1 MRGLGVIVA
10 GPDPVRFRSAL
21 TLAAA
26 QAALGGR
33 TRVLLD
39 SAAVGLAAAPDEIL
53 ESCFD
58 LGVAVML
65 CQSGLAMAGL
75 EAAGLDSRFDYGGM
89 VGWLAD
95 LGDDRLILA

>member
-1 MRGLGVIVA
+1 MMGLSIIVA
-10 GPDPVRFRSAL
+10 GPDVVRFRSAL

-33 TRVLLD
+33 TRLLLD
-39 SAAVGLAAAPDEIL
+39 SAAVGLAAKPDELLDSCL
-53 ESCFD
+53 E
-58 LGVAVML
+58 LGAAVTL
-65 CQSGLAMAGL
+65 CQSGLALAGL
-75 EAAGLDSRFDYGGM
+75 EATGLDPRFDYGGM